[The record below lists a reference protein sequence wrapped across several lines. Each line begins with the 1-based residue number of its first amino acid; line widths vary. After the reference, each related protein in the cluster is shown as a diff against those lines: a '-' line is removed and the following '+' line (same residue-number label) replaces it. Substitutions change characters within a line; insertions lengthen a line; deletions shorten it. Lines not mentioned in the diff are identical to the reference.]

1 MSGEI
6 IDLYWVDSRENNLS
20 TSPPLL
26 IVSGIYLVDIDR
38 SGKNFASDIGLTLS
52 VESADVLKLLS
63 ATIFGRLVVVST
75 HG

>member
-1 MSGEI
+1 
-6 IDLYWVDSRENNLS
+6 
-20 TSPPLL
+20 
-26 IVSGIYLVDIDR
+26 VSGIYLVDIDR